1 MKIIPHKN
9 AAMAGLFLLFAL
21 PLIILLYI
29 EFNEINKW
37 IDFTHKERIGV
48 EYNRSLMRLLNNM
61 MHRRGM
67 GYAYLNGD
75 ISFSER
81 LAKEQTYIEDDIK
94 AVEALNQKYG
104 SVLMTDEKWK
114 TIKNRWQGLIEKK
127 DLPAAKERF
136 DNHTALIA
144 DIITLVSHVGETS
157 NLILDPEITTY
168 YLMDCLTFKLP
179 LLIEN
184 LGQTR
189 GIGAAAIKH
198 RLGAD
203 EKIRLITLSGQ
214 IISSLDSSNE
224 RIQKVFS
231 SAPDIKPQME
241 TDVIELNSNIRAFLV
256 MLDREVINSLKAR
269 ITKKTSDYYGVATK
283 AIDSGYRLYEKEHPI
298 LDKLLQA
305 RIYEYR
311 EERSY
316 YLAILG
322 VVSAVFIYV
331 FIAFNKNITKLEI
344 ANDKLEQLAITDP
357 LTGIFNRRRFNEA
370 IEIEIERAG
379 RHKRKFSLIMFD
391 IDHFKETNDTF
402 GHEIGDNVLRTITQ
416 VISRQM
422 RLTDT
427 FARWGGDEFIIL
439 VIESTVESAKVLAER
454 LREEIGTCYFDIDKK
469 ITCSFGVAEFNETD
483 DAEAIIKRVDE
494 ALYETK
500 NSGRNKVCIK

>member
-1 MKIIPHKN
+1 
-9 AAMAGLFLLFAL
+9 MAGLFLLFAL

-29 EFNEINKW
+29 EFNEISKW

-48 EYNRSLMRLLNNM
+48 EYNRSLMRLLENV

-81 LAKEQTYIEDDIK
+81 LAKKQTYIENDIT
-94 AVEALNQKYG
+94 AVETLNQKYG

-114 TIKNRWQGLIEKK
+114 TIKKRWQGLIEKK
-127 DLPAAKERF
+127 DLLAAKESF
-136 DNHTALIA
+136 DNHTALIT
-144 DIITLVSHVGETS
+144 DIIALVSHVGETS

-168 YLMDCLTFKLP
+168 YLMDGLTFKLP

-198 RLGAD
+198 RLSAD

-214 IISSLDSSNE
+214 IISSFDSSNE

-231 SAPDIKPQME
+231 SAPDIKLQLE

-256 MLDREVINSLKAR
+256 RLDREVINSLKAG
-269 ITKKTSDYYGVATK
+269 ITTKTSDYYEVATK

-316 YLAILG
+316 YLAVLG

-331 FIAFNKNITKLEI
+331 FSAFNKIITKLEV
-344 ANDKLEQLAITDP
+344 ANDKLGQLAITDP
-357 LTGIFNRRRFNEA
+357 LTGIFNRRRFNETLEV
-370 IEIEIERAG
+370 EIARAG

-391 IDHFKETNDTF
+391 IDHFKKVNDAF
-402 GHEIGDNVLRTITQ
+402 GHKTGDNVLRTITQ
-416 VISRQM
+416 IISRHM

-427 FARWGGDEFIIL
+427 FARWGGEEFMIL
-439 VIESTVESAKVLAER
+439 VIETHVEGAKVFAER
-454 LREEIGTCYFDIDKK
+454 LREEIEKCCFDLDKK
-469 ITCSFGVAEFNETD
+469 ITCSFGVAGFNETD
-483 DAEAIIKRVDE
+483 DTEAIIKRVDE
-494 ALYETK
+494 ALYEAK

>member
-1 MKIIPHKN
+1 M
-9 AAMAGLFLLFAL
+9 
-21 PLIILLYI
+21 
-29 EFNEINKW
+29 
-37 IDFTHKERIGV
+37 
-48 EYNRSLMRLLNNM
+48 
-61 MHRRGM
+61 
-67 GYAYLNGD
+67 
-75 ISFSER
+75 
-81 LAKEQTYIEDDIK
+81 
-94 AVEALNQKYG
+94 
-104 SVLMTDEKWK
+104 
-114 TIKNRWQGLIEKK
+114 
-127 DLPAAKERF
+127 
-136 DNHTALIA
+136 IA
-144 DIITLVSHVGETS
+144 DIIALVSHVGETS

-198 RLGAD
+198 RLSAD

-241 TDVIELNSNIRAFLV
+241 TDVVELNSNIRAFLV
-256 MLDREVINSLKAR
+256 RLDREVINSLKAG
-269 ITKKTSDYYGVATK
+269 ITTKTSDYYEVATK

-316 YLAILG
+316 YLTILG
-322 VVSAVFIYV
+322 VVTAVFVYIFY
-331 FIAFNKNITKLEI
+331 AFNKSLIKLED
-344 ANDKLEQLAITDP
+344 ANDKLGQLAITDP
-357 LTGIFNRRRFNEA
+357 LTGIFNRRRFDEVL
-370 IEIEIERAG
+370 EIEIERAG

-391 IDHFKETNDTF
+391 IDHFKKVNDAF
-402 GHEIGDNVLRTITQ
+402 GHKTGDNVLRTITQ
-416 VISRQM
+416 IISRRM

-427 FARWGGDEFIIL
+427 FARWGGEEFMIL
-439 VIESTVESAKVLAER
+439 VIETHVEGAKVFAER
-454 LREEIGTCYFDIDKK
+454 LREEIEKCCFDIDKK
-469 ITCSFGVAEFNETD
+469 ITCSFGVAGFNETD
-483 DAEAIIKRVDE
+483 DTEAIIKRVDE
-494 ALYETK
+494 ALYEAK

>member
-1 MKIIPHKN
+1 
-9 AAMAGLFLLFAL
+9 MAGLFLLFAL

-29 EFNEINKW
+29 EFNEISNW

-48 EYNRSLMRLLNNM
+48 EYNRSLMRLLENV

-81 LAKEQTYIEDDIK
+81 LAKEQAYIEDDIK
-94 AVEALNQKYG
+94 SVEALNQKYG
-104 SVLMTDEKWK
+104 SVLMTDEKWN
-114 TIKNRWQGLIEKK
+114 TIKKKWQGLVEKRG
-127 DLPAAKERF
+127 LLTAKESF

-144 DIITLVSHVGETS
+144 DIIALVSHVGGTS

-168 YLMDCLTFKLP
+168 YLMDGLTFKLP

-198 RLGAD
+198 RLSAD

-214 IISSLDSSNE
+214 IISSLDLSNE

-241 TDVIELNSNIRAFLV
+241 TDVFELNSNIKGFLV
-256 MLDREVINSLKAR
+256 MLDREVINSLKAG
-269 ITKKTSDYYGVATK
+269 ITIKPSDYYGVATK
-283 AIDSGYRLYEKEHPI
+283 AIDSGYRLYDKGYPL
-298 LDKLLQA
+298 LDRLLQA
-305 RIYEYR
+305 RLDEYI
-311 EERSY
+311 EEK
-316 YLAILG
+316 YLYLSISVLIS
-322 VVSAVFIYV
+322 VVFIYV
-331 FIAFNKNITKLEI
+331 FSAFNKNITKLED

-370 IEIEIERAG
+370 LEIEIERAG

-402 GHEIGDNVLRTITQ
+402 GHETGDNVLRTITQ
-416 VISRQM
+416 IISRRL

-439 VIESTVESAKVLAER
+439 VIETPLEGAKVLAER
-454 LREEIGTCYFDIDKK
+454 LREEIETYCFDIDKK
-469 ITCSFGVAEFNETD
+469 ITCSFGIAELNETD
-483 DAEAIIKRVDE
+483 GTGSIIKRVDE
-494 ALYETK
+494 VLYEAK